1 MFKYSLLSLIIVAG
15 LACPT
20 ADAAVSLDGVKNTAS
35 EAYAGALSYLSS
47 VKSAVATEAA
57 KCGTVLV
64 ENKYPVAIGIVS
76 AAVLSVFAYYMYKK
90 YTSVQSE
97 DSK

>member
-15 LACPT
+15 LACPM

-35 EAYAGALSYLSS
+35 KACTEIVTCLSS
-47 VKSAVATEAA
+47 VKSAVASKATE
-57 KCGTVLV
+57 CGTFIGD
-64 ENKYPVAIGIVS
+64 NKYPVAIGIVS
-76 AAVLSVFAYYMYKK
+76 AAVLSVFAYYVYKK
-90 YTSVQSE
+90 YTGVQSV

>member
-1 MFKYSLLSLIIVAG
+1 M
-15 LACPT
+15 

-47 VKSAVATEAA
+47 VKSAVAGKATE
-57 KCGTVLV
+57 CGTAIVD
-64 ENKYPVAIGIVS
+64 NKYPVAIGIVS
-76 AAVLSVFAYYMYKK
+76 AAVLSVFAYYVYKK
-90 YTSVQSE
+90 YTGVQSV